1 MNKTIYL
8 AGKITGDPNYRA
20 KFEAAQKF
28 LEAQGHIVLSPAVL
42 PSEGFSWEAY
52 IRMSRA
58 MLKECEAICF
68 LPDWTDSTGAL
79 LEHKLARSWNM
90 EMLFLTQ
97 KSNIHGGKNNDIYYT
112 KSAGISYPQRNAE
125 GTDAAFLRSHE
136 SIHTRASKGISGLG
150 ADRRG
155 TGLFKRRRKV
165 RRRIWQ
171 QDGQAYGRRR
181 GSAFL
186 GRNHFGIYRKRRE
199 FIMPKKS
206 ELKRLTTD
214 DPANSE
220 FPNYLTLMNF
230 CTAKNGKAVLCYADG
245 EENISLAEY
254 TARKCQAHGKKCGND
269 MCADMTAAEV
279 LDGALMEL
287 ECDCA
292 NAVMYFCGAQAAE
305 NNARLK
311 QYEDTGLTPEEIL
324 KLIQQN
330 GEEAHG
336 I

>member
-28 LEAQGHIVLSPAVL
+28 LEAQGHIVISPAVL

-125 GTDAAFLRSHE
+125 GTDAAFLRSHG

-245 EENISLAEY
+245 EENIDLAKYVEKY
-254 TARKCQAHGKKCGND
+254 CHKHDCTHMDASD
-269 MCADMTAAEV
+269 
-279 LDGALMEL
+279 L
-287 ECDCA
+287 ETFEDCLTDCDCIA
-292 NAVMYFCGAQAAE
+292 AMLYFCGAQASV

-330 GEEAHG
+330 GEEAHD